1 MSSSRLLQVSPRR
14 EVVTGPSDGTG
25 TGTTLNTLLAT
36 VEIKENVLLTL
47 CLPLTTP
54 CNLQYIEKK
63 ELKDDLQ
70 ITLSDGRNCKDY
82 LISKKFAFLF
92 RNEKILIN
100 SVITVLEIKKKKKQ
114 ANHHGDTTKKTK
126 VTEKVWKSQK
136 AVT

>member
-1 MSSSRLLQVSPRR
+1 MA
-14 EVVTGPSDGTG
+14 GPSDGTG

-36 VEIKENVLLTL
+36 AEIKENVLLTL

-92 RNEKILIN
+92 RKEKILIN
-100 SVITVLEIKKKKKQ
+100 SVITVLEIKKKKNKQ
-114 ANHHGDTTKKTK
+114 IIMEIRLKKQ
-126 VTEKVWKSQK
+126 KSQK
-136 AVT
+136 KFGNPKKL

>member
-14 EVVTGPSDGTG
+14 EAVAGPRDGKG

-36 VEIKENVLLTL
+36 AEIKENVLLTL

-100 SVITVLEIKKKKKQ
+100 SVITVLEIKKKKNKQ
-114 ANHHGDTTKKTK
+114 IIMEIRLKKQ
-126 VTEKVWKSQK
+126 KSQK
-136 AVT
+136 KFGNPKKL

>member
-14 EVVTGPSDGTG
+14 EAVAGPSDGTG

-36 VEIKENVLLTL
+36 AEIKENVLLNL

-100 SVITVLEIKKKKKQ
+100 SVITVLEIKKKKNKQ
-114 ANHHGDTTKKTK
+114 IIMEIRLKKQ
-126 VTEKVWKSQK
+126 KSQK
-136 AVT
+136 KFGNPKKL

>member
-14 EVVTGPSDGTG
+14 EAVAGPRDGTG

-36 VEIKENVLLTL
+36 AEIKENVLLNL

-70 ITLSDGRNCKDY
+70 ITLSDGHNCKDY

-100 SVITVLEIKKKKKQ
+100 SVITVLEIKKKKK
-114 ANHHGDTTKKTK
+114 TS
-126 VTEKVWKSQK
+126 KSSWR
-136 AVT
+136 